1 MDGHDNNGAPL
12 MFYDNEWGY
21 GSEDVKK
28 FSLGHSCDRWVIGT
42 IEEAEEFHRLLGDM
56 IMKAKE
62 KPDEVQTPGEDY

>member
-1 MDGHDNNGAPL
+1 MDGHDNNGVPL

-42 IEEAEEFHRLLGDM
+42 IEEAEEFHRLLGYM

-62 KPDEVQTPGEDY
+62 KPDEVQTLREDY